1 MMWLEDADDAD
12 KEEADELVN
21 TTGQWSVETL
31 KISGM
36 QLVTIIEANDDSTF
50 NVKKGER
57 LTVHLTVSRKEL
69 FAKFPTP

>member
-12 KEEADELVN
+12 KEECDELVN
-21 TTGQWSVETL
+21 TTGKWSVETL
-31 KISGM
+31 KNSGM

-50 NVKKGER
+50 TVKRGERFVLR
-57 LTVHLTVSRKEL
+57 LTVTRKEL

>member
-1 MMWLEDADDAD
+1 MMWLEDADDKD
-12 KEEADELVN
+12 MEEAVELVN
-21 TTGQWSVETL
+21 TTGKWSVDAL
-31 KISGM
+31 KHSGM

-69 FAKFPTP
+69 LAKFPTP